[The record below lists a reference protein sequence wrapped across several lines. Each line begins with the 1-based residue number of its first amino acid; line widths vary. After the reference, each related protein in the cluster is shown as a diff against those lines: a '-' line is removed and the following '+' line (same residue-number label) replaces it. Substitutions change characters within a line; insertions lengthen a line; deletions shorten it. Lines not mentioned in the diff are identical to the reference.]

1 MPQPQPTSRAEST
14 CSRTVISSRVRVAPP
29 MPSTWSSAS
38 GLPVCTSPRSEA
50 THHSWSPSG
59 RVAAW
64 GRRSKSARIHG
75 SSATSGSG
83 ASSSGSRMVGRLGA
97 FGAEASSSRLS
108 ADSRAGAP
116 HARDAVRAEAASASS
131 MVAARPRDSKPSA
144 PKVGSASLRAEARS
158 GWPRI
163 KKRVRTAAGSEDPTS
178 STSAGR
184 RESRISAD
192 IAPWLS
198 RF

>member
-1 MPQPQPTSRAEST
+1 MVA
-14 CSRTVISSRVRVAPP
+14 VRQ
-29 MPSTWSSAS
+29 
-38 GLPVCTSPRSEA
+38 
-50 THHSWSPSG
+50 
-59 RVAAW
+59 
-64 GRRSKSARIHG
+64 GRRVGTQVKEGAHPRVFRDLGFGRILVGVAHGRQAR
-75 SSATSGSG
+75 
-83 ASSSGSRMVGRLGA
+83 RLRGRGFLLA
-97 FGAEASSSRLS
+97 LVRRL
-108 ADSRAGAP
+108 ARGRTTRAG
-116 HARDAVRAEAASASS
+116 RRESGGGLGLVDGGCKAEGL
-131 MVAARPRDSKPSA
+131 KPSA